1 MPTIEKDWR
10 SATKEAMMCRQLT
23 LLAKNDFRQMI
34 FSCEHGTIH
43 ISHQQATLCLTYAD
57 FLLFA
62 GWVIDGNLF
71 VLNQSDS
78 WRVRETDDGQVE
90 LWLGSG
96 GLRLTVMEF
105 FAFSDLLRLT
115 LEILKS
121 PPKTRLRSRSV
132 RVDPS
137 LN

>member
-1 MPTIEKDWR
+1 MK
-10 SATKEAMMCRQLT
+10 CQHN
-23 LLAKNDFRQMI
+23 LAKNDFRQMI
-34 FSCEHGTIH
+34 FTCEHGTIH
-43 ISHQQATLCLTYAD
+43 IGHQQTTLCLNYAD

-62 GWVIDGNLF
+62 GWVVDGNLF

-78 WRVRETDDGQVE
+78 WRVREADDGQVE

-121 PPKTRLRSRSV
+121 PPKTRFPSRAV